1 MTSAGSAVSLP
12 FQAGQTVESRAPAI
26 AMFGRNKVDV
36 GIVLSALCN
45 GENRLASS
53 TQSCHQKLHIT

>member
-12 FQAGQTVESRAPAI
+12 FQADQTVESRAPAI

-36 GIVLSALCN
+36 GIVLSAL
-45 GENRLASS
+45 
-53 TQSCHQKLHIT
+53 